1 MAPIQMVPMVNS
13 APTTPVMTSTEM
25 RQQLITDAFR
35 VAPARPKAAVE
46 EPDAAPKSTEPQ

>member
-1 MAPIQMVPMVNS
+1 MPIQMAPIVNNT
-13 APTTPVMTSTEM
+13 PTPAPVMSTQM

-46 EPDAAPKSTEPQ
+46 ETEAEPKPAEQQ